1 MSLGLFFFIIVG
13 YHSNLH
19 PKVHH
24 FRSSSNPSITKELD
38 EQWNYIVKNKICIP
52 VCEIF
57 VGNED
62 EVVQRIPKTYLGE
75 KLFDHSHS
83 VQFESSPST
92 TLYNTEEEDDITAF
106 FFEIGEPYCSQA
118 SLLDVYPVIDTLNL
132 DKPVIDFNNEIV
144 SDSALNNNIVPNL
157 SDEKVVMV
165 GSHSSVSN
173 DPPLIDKNT
182 LGCSKDSHTSDSYSS
197 SEANALYLV
206 LGGSP
211 ELKIYDMEK
220 HLFKLGKASLDA
232 VNSLKYSLA
241 KFQQQV
247 LKKVS
252 TLEVQFGDWERS
264 FLLRAIKDFRRQ
276 FTRKMVTSTKT

>member
-1 MSLGLFFFIIVG
+1 M
-13 YHSNLH
+13 
-19 PKVHH
+19 
-24 FRSSSNPSITKELD
+24 
-38 EQWNYIVKNKICIP
+38 KNKICIP
-52 VCEIF
+52 VYEIF

-92 TLYNTEEEDDITAF
+92 TLNNTYEEEDDITD
-106 FFEIGEPYCSQA
+106 FEIGEHYCSQD
-118 SLLDVYPVIDTLNL
+118 SLLDEYLVIDTLNL

-173 DPPLIDKNT
+173 DPPLIDKNA

-197 SEANALYLV
+197 SEANTLYLV
-206 LGGSP
+206 LGGSS
-211 ELKIYDMEK
+211 ELKKYDMEK
-220 HLFKLGKASLDA
+220 HLFKLGKASLDT

-247 LKKVS
+247 LKEVS
-252 TLEVQFGDWERS
+252 TLEVQFGNW
-264 FLLRAIKDFRRQ
+264 KDLSCQKIFFMFQ
-276 FTRKMVTSTKT
+276 LQVMLKIIVISLPFSGKSVLGNNY